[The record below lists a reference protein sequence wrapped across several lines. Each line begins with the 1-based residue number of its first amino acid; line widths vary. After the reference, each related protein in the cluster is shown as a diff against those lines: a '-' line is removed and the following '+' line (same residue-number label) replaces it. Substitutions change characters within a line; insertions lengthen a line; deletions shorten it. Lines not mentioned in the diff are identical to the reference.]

1 MNCFSG
7 RLELQDKRDTAIRFL
22 VEAAL
27 QSVATTKQSSAPRSR
42 EEWVQR
48 LCAEIMS
55 DSETS
60 HRNVISAL
68 LATGVST
75 EDVLQTYVP
84 AVARRLGELWIQDK
98 ATFVQVTVGASRL
111 QALFQNEKRPSLGKW
126 LDRTVP
132 LGQSML
138 MILPETEDHTL
149 GAFVAADQFRRHGIW
164 VRMSIRLKPHE
175 LVRVVEEGCFSM
187 LGMSLASHK
196 SVAGVEELIKFLRS
210 AMDHCPPIVI
220 GGRYILDEDDVEER
234 TGADFAVRSVR
245 EAIERCGLASV
256 SEPLSIDSMA

>member
-1 MNCFSG
+1 MNCVSG
-7 RLELQDKRDTAIRFL
+7 RLELQGKRDTAIRFL

-27 QSVATTKQSSAPRSR
+27 QSVATKKQASVPRSR
-42 EEWVQR
+42 EEWVDR
-48 LCAEIMS
+48 LCTEIMS

-60 HRNVISAL
+60 HRNVISSL
-68 LATGVST
+68 IATGVTT
-75 EDVLQTYVP
+75 EQVLQIYVP
-84 AVARRLGELWIQDK
+84 AVAQRIGELWIQDR
-98 ATFVQVTVGASRL
+98 ASFVQVTVGASRL
-111 QALFQNEKRPSLGKW
+111 QALFQNEHQPPQGKW

-138 MILPETEDHTL
+138 MILPESEDHTL

-164 VRMSIRLKPHE
+164 VRMAIRLKPHE
-175 LVRVVEEGCFSM
+175 LVRVIEEGCFSM
-187 LGMSLASHK
+187 LGMSLATQK
-196 SVAGVEELIKFLRS
+196 SIAGVEELINFLRS

-220 GGRYILDEDDVEER
+220 GGRYVLDKDDVEER

-256 SEPLSIDSMA
+256 SEPLSFDSVV